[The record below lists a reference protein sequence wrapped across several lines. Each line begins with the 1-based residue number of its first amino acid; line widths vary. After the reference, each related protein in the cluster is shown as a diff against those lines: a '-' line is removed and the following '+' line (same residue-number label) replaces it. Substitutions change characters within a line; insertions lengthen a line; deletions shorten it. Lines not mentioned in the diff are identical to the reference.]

1 MSTNLLNEIDAFL
14 AERKIGDHRF
24 GVLAINN
31 GRLLE
36 RLRSGRRIWPETADK
51 VRQFM
56 ERERQAIS
64 AKKSNQTASSSAGDD
79 VGAFVTPPA
88 QKGAPTVCQGRAEV
102 ARLAHN
108 QEVAGSNPAPA
119 TSSNSPDHLPS
130 GEAGAQRSP
139 AGCAPATFIKG
150 VAR

>member
-1 MSTNLLNEIDAFL
+1 MCTKKRANVVACIATARNSVYRCVMSTSLLNEIDAFL

-64 AKKSNQTASSSAGDD
+64 SRKESPPASSSAGDNAG
-79 VGAFVTPPA
+79 VPVTPPA
-88 QKGAPTVCQGRAEV
+88 QGAPAIY
-102 ARLAHN
+102 
-108 QEVAGSNPAPA
+108 
-119 TSSNSPDHLPS
+119 SNSPDYLPS

-139 AGCAPATFIKG
+139 AVCAPASVSG
-150 VAR
+150 GE